1 MKIKTTET
9 LYARRRSGA
18 MFITV
23 SYKLNT
29 SIHRLQRAPRPGL
42 PDRRADSRARD
53 GARHAALHRE
63 QNAGLCYSAACQ
75 NIKRFAHKAAQFDS
89 ETIAPKDTIFGTETT

>member
-1 MKIKTTET
+1 MKIKN
-9 LYARRRSGA
+9 
-18 MFITV
+18 TV
-23 SYKLNT
+23 SPQHARHEVYY
-29 SIHRLQRAPRPGL
+29 SRLQVAHFDTLTLWLNRSDLRV
-42 PDRRADSRARD
+42 RD

-63 QNAGLCYSAACQ
+63 QNAGLCYSAPCQ